1 MPVQFLSDAE
11 HARLNRF
18 PEEVE
23 PDDLDRYFWLCD
35 DDREAMQRLRGAH
48 NQLGFGLQIGCLRY
62 LGFFPDELQQIPT
75 VVVDYVAAQLQLS
88 AEVLML
94 YSQGSSQQ
102 RQHQKQIQTLLG
114 YRRAT
119 PLDLLSLDK
128 WLLSRALEHDK
139 PLLLFQMACDWL
151 KQNQLIRI
159 GTTRLERRVATV
171 RNQAQEEIGRAHV

>member
-23 PDDLDRYFWLCD
+23 TDDLDRYFWLCD
-35 DDREAMQRLRGAH
+35 DDHDAMQSLRGTH

-62 LGFFPDELQQIPT
+62 LGFFPDDLQQIPA
-75 VVVDYVAAQLQLS
+75 VVVDYVARQLQLS
-88 AEVLML
+88 AEVLAR
-94 YSQGSSQQ
+94 YNQHSSTQHDHQ
-102 RQHQKQIQTLLG
+102 RQIQALLG

-119 PLDLLSLDK
+119 PLDLLSLEK

-159 GTTRLERRVATV
+159 GTTRLEK
-171 RNQAQEEIGRAHV
+171 Q